1 MGLFSFIKEAGEKL
15 FGGKDAEAA
24 TLNNPAATEELNAK
38 AAKAIETYIA
48 SQNLGASN
56 VQVAFDGAQGK
67 VTVKGTAPTQ
77 SAKEKIT
84 LCCGNVANVT
94 SVDNQM
100 DVTNPEP
107 EAQYHDVVRGDTLS
121 AIAKKFYG
129 DANKYPVIFEANKPM
144 LSHPDKIYP
153 GQKLRIPPL
162 AQCWGA
168 SASQEKSGPL
178 QPEGPAFSWSSAVH
192 PWRQGS
198 PCLRQPPFLP
208 RCAWLSGSPSKP
220 SRML

>member
-15 FGGKDAEAA
+15 FGGKDAHAA
-24 TLNNPAATEELNAK
+24 PAPGAAAPAAPSQDELNSK

-48 SQNLGASN
+48 TQNLGTSN
-56 VQVAFDGAQGK
+56 VQVAFDATQGK

-77 SAKEKIT
+77 AAKEKVT
-84 LCCGNVANVT
+84 LCCGNVASVT
-94 SVDNQM
+94 SVENLM
-100 DVTNPEP
+100 DVTHPEP

-144 LSHPDKIYP
+144 LTHPDKIYP

-162 AQCWGA
+162 A
-168 SASQEKSGPL
+168 K
-178 QPEGPAFSWSSAVH
+178 
-192 PWRQGS
+192 
-198 PCLRQPPFLP
+198 
-208 RCAWLSGSPSKP
+208 
-220 SRML
+220 